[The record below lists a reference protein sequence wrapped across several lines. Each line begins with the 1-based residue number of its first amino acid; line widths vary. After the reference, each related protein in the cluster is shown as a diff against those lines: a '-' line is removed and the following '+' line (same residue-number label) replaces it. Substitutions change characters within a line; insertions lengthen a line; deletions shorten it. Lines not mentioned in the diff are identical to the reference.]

1 MSNIVRD
8 ITNRPLVRGDGGFAR
23 RVMRDLA
30 MAALPMA
37 IAITAGAAG
46 AQPLAIAA
54 EEPAP
59 EEQGGDIVV
68 TAQRRSTTLVST
80 PVSVQA
86 FSAAKLEEQ
95 SVSHLYDISKV
106 TPGLRMDLLG
116 TNLQPTIRGIT
127 TATSGTGNSMNT
139 AIYMDG
145 YYQPSNLSNGLDLA
159 DISQIEVVKGPQG
172 TLFGRNATAGA
183 ILITTRDP
191 SYEFGGRIEAGYGSY
206 NDYRGNA
213 FITGGLSD
221 TLAASAS
228 IVYRNFDGFTRNII
242 NNERQGFYKSTLG
255 RAKIMFEPS
264 DSAKFVLQGRYSESN
279 DPEGRIYRVVGRAT
293 TGFSI
298 PGTIVAT
305 EKYTNSQGL
314 QPKSKTKVA
323 QGTLTSSFDFD
334 GASLTSY
341 TGYMEEKTS
350 QQTDLDGTSARISD
364 IRSRTET
371 KTFSQEFIL
380 GSEGGGRL
388 DWTLGANYFYQW
400 DDAPFYTIGTLTN
413 GTFANTRSSRVTTN
427 AYAVFADAT
436 WEPVDSLF
444 LTGGLRYSIERKDYV
459 FGLTT
464 RTTDTDNTWKQ
475 ATPRAVIR
483 YEITPRANLYAS
495 FSKGFKSGTYNA
507 SSASATPVNPEKITA
522 YESGFKMAGDVFS
535 LNTAAYF
542 YKYSD
547 MQISSYNFLAVPPVT
562 MLQNVGRAEIYG
574 GEVEAQM
581 RLSPN
586 FRVSFNGAYTHAR
599 YKEFPGAIAYVPN
612 ATNTAYSTVIR
623 DNSGAQ
629 MMRAPTWTGTLSSYY
644 QIPTSAGT
652 FSISP
657 SLYVTS
663 DFFTEPATQFE
674 VDGYAVLDLTTSFT
688 LPGDKVK
695 ISAVVKNVFD
705 RYYISY
711 WDPVGSALMIADAP
725 PRTVRVS
732 VAFKF

>member
-1 MSNIVRD
+1 MLRKA
-8 ITNRPLVRGDGGFAR
+8 LVALMTLP
-23 RVMRDLA
+23 VALA
-30 MAALPMA
+30 ATAAYAEEAPV
-37 IAITAGAAG
+37 AA
-46 AQPLAIAA
+46 AAA

-68 TAQRRSTTLVST
+68 TAQRRSSTLVST

-86 FSAAKLEEQ
+86 FSALKLEEQ

-191 SYEFGGRIEAGYGSY
+191 SYDFHGKLEAGYGSY

-213 FITGGLSD
+213 FLTGGLTD

-228 IVYRNFDGFTRNII
+228 VVYRHFDGFTRNVI
-242 NNERQGFYKSTLG
+242 NNERQGYYHSFLG
-255 RAKIMFEPS
+255 RGKIMFEPS
-264 DSAKFVLQGRYSESN
+264 SMAKFVLQARYSKSN

-298 PGTIVAT
+298 PGTIVT
-305 EKYTNSQGL
+305 TQKYRNSQGL
-314 QPKSKTKVA
+314 QPKSETKVG
-323 QGTLTSSFDFD
+323 QVTLTSSFDFD
-334 GASLTSY
+334 WATLTSY
-341 TGYMEEKTS
+341 TGGMQEKTS

-364 IRSRTET
+364 IISRTNT

-380 GSEGGGRL
+380 GSKGGGRL

-427 AYAVFADAT
+427 AFAAFADAT
-436 WEPVDSLF
+436 WEPIDHLF
-444 LTGGLRYSIERKDYV
+444 LTGGVRYSSERKDYV

-464 RTTDTDNTWKQ
+464 RTTDTDKKWTQ

-483 YEITPRANLYAS
+483 YELAPRTNVYAS
-495 FSKGFKSGTYNA
+495 FSKGFKSGTFNA

-522 YESGFKMAGDVFS
+522 WESGFKTAGDMFS

-547 MQISSYNFLAVPPVT
+547 MQLSSYNFLANPPIT

-574 GEVEAQM
+574 GEVEAQI
-581 RLSPN
+581 RPSPN

-612 ATNTAYSTVIR
+612 ATNTAYATVTR
-623 DNSGAQ
+623 DNSGSQ
-629 MMRAPTWTGTLSSYY
+629 MMRAPTWTGTLSTYY
-644 QIPTSAGT
+644 QVPTSAGT
-652 FSISP
+652 FAVSP

-663 DFFTEPATQFE
+663 DFFTEAATQFP

-688 LPGDKVK
+688 LPGDKIK